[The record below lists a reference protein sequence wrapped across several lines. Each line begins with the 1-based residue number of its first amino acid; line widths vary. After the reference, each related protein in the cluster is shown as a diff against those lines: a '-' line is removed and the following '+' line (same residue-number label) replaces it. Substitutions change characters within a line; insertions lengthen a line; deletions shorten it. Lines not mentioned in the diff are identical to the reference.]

1 MEIIHIQHPHQLYK
15 LRPASSVA
23 FGNFDGL
30 HLGHQQ
36 VIQQAVKIAKDEQ
49 LQAGVMT
56 FYPHPKEV
64 LGKVQNATYLTP
76 LPDKLKQIEE
86 LGVDF
91 TMIIK
96 FTPAFA
102 SLTPQEFIERYI
114 VGLHIK
120 QVITGFDFCFGHRGQ
135 GTTTHLQQWSADH
148 QDFHVHVLSL
158 IDKENQ
164 KVSSSRI
171 RQLVNKGEM
180 EEIFPLLHHYYQIK
194 GRVIHGDK
202 RGRTIGFPTANVSLK
217 ESYVLPKQGVYAVLI
232 NWKEQIYPGVL
243 NLGLKPTFHS
253 NLPSPTL
260 EVHLFD
266 FDQDLYDEEITIQ
279 FVSFIREE
287 QRFDSID
294 LLKYQIE
301 QDIKDAKKKLGL
313 II

>member
-36 VIQQAVKIAKDEQ
+36 VIQQAVKIAKEEQ

-91 TMIIK
+91 AMIIK

-148 QDFHVHVLSL
+148 QDFHVHVLSS

-180 EEIFPLLHHYYQIK
+180 EEILPLLHHYYQIK

-232 NWKEQIYPGVL
+232 KWKEQIYPGVL

-294 LLKYQIE
+294 QLKYQIE

>member
-30 HLGHQQ
+30 HLGHQE
-36 VIQQAVKIAKDEQ
+36 VIQQAVEFAKKEG

-64 LGKVQNATYLTP
+64 LGKVQNSTYLTP

-91 TMIIK
+91 TMVVE
-96 FTPAFA
+96 FTPTFA
-102 SLTPQEFIERYI
+102 NLTPQEFIEQYI

-135 GTTTHLQQWSADH
+135 GTTTHLQQWSDEH
-148 QDFHVHVLSL
+148 QDFHVHVLSS
-158 IDKENQ
+158 IDEENQ
-164 KVSSSRI
+164 KVSSSRM
-171 RQLVNKGEM
+171 RKLLREGEV
-180 EEIFPLLHHYYQIK
+180 EEVFPLLNHYYQIQ
-194 GRVIHGDK
+194 GPVIHGEK
-202 RGRTIGFPTANVSLK
+202 RGRTIGFPTANVAPK
-217 ESYVLPKQGVYAVLI
+217 ESYVLPKQGVYAVWI
-232 NWKEQIYPGVL
+232 KWKEQAYPGVL
-243 NLGLKPTFHS
+243 NLGMKPTFHT

-266 FDQDLYDEEITIQ
+266 FDQDLYGEEIIIQ
-279 FVSFIREE
+279 FVSMIREE
-287 QRFDSID
+287 RRFDSIE

-301 QDIKDAKKKLGL
+301 QDIVEAKRKLGL